1 MQIDWFSVLGA
12 DRLID
17 SIQSILE
24 TTNALIP
31 ATLEKSIAL
40 SALLIVFVLGLGLV
54 FRLFFGRNCAVNR
67 GISGFLEVLFIY
79 AATVTVYT
87 LKPWNLTQY
96 LAPLPFAIFRGDI
109 LIVSYSACS
118 TIPLLCSQLL
128 SLIILCFIVHL
139 LNFVLPR
146 GRSFVPWLLMRAV
159 CVVLAV
165 GVDLAANWALNA
177 FLPAVIAESAPVALI
192 TVLAVTLLVSLFNP
206 LLCILFTA
214 ANPIVG
220 LLYTFFFS
228 NTIGK
233 NLTRAV
239 LSAGMVFALFY
250 GMDYFECIVI
260 DITPG
265 ALLRYSPFALAL
277 LGVWYV
283 FDYKL

>member
-31 ATLEKSIAL
+31 ATLEKSIIL

-79 AATVTVYT
+79 ATTVTVYT

-260 DITPG
+260 NITPG
-265 ALLRYSPFALAL
+265 ALLRDSPFALAL

>member
-31 ATLEKSIAL
+31 ATLEKSIIL

-79 AATVTVYT
+79 ATTVTVYT

>member
-31 ATLEKSIAL
+31 ATLEKSIIL

-87 LKPWNLTQY
+87 LKPWNLSQY

-265 ALLRYSPFALAL
+265 ALLRNSPFALAL

>member
-31 ATLEKSIAL
+31 ATLEKSIIL

-165 GVDLAANWALNA
+165 GMDLAANWALNA

-260 DITPG
+260 NITPG
-265 ALLRYSPFALAL
+265 ALLRDSPFALAL

>member
-31 ATLEKSIAL
+31 ATLEKSIIL

-265 ALLRYSPFALAL
+265 ALLRDSPFALAL

>member
-24 TTNALIP
+24 TTNVLIP
-31 ATLEKSIAL
+31 ATLEKSIIL

-260 DITPG
+260 NITPG

>member
-31 ATLEKSIAL
+31 ATLEKSIIL

-87 LKPWNLTQY
+87 LKPWNLSQY

-260 DITPG
+260 NITPG

>member
-31 ATLEKSIAL
+31 ATLEKSIIL

-67 GISGFLEVLFIY
+67 GISGFLEVFFIY

>member
-31 ATLEKSIAL
+31 ATLEKSIIL

-165 GVDLAANWALNA
+165 GVDLAANWALNT

>member
-31 ATLEKSIAL
+31 ATLEKSIIL

-87 LKPWNLTQY
+87 LKPWNLSQY

-139 LNFVLPR
+139 LNFILPR

-165 GVDLAANWALNA
+165 GVDLAANWALNT

-265 ALLRYSPFALAL
+265 ALLRNSPFALAL

>member
-31 ATLEKSIAL
+31 ATLEKSIVL

-260 DITPG
+260 NITPG

>member
-12 DRLID
+12 DQLID

-31 ATLEKSIAL
+31 ATLEKSIVL

>member
-31 ATLEKSIAL
+31 ATLEKSIIL

-139 LNFVLPR
+139 LNFALPR

-260 DITPG
+260 NITPG
-265 ALLRYSPFALAL
+265 ALLRDSPFALAL

>member
-31 ATLEKSIAL
+31 ATLEKSIIL

-109 LIVSYSACS
+109 LIISYSACS

-260 DITPG
+260 NITPG

>member
-12 DRLID
+12 GRLID

-31 ATLEKSIAL
+31 ATLEKSIIL

-87 LKPWNLTQY
+87 LKPWNLSQY

-146 GRSFVPWLLMRAV
+146 GRSFVPWLLVRAV

-260 DITPG
+260 NITPG

>member
-31 ATLEKSIAL
+31 ATLEKSIIL

-260 DITPG
+260 NITPG

>member
-31 ATLEKSIAL
+31 ATLEKSIIL

-87 LKPWNLTQY
+87 LKPWNLSQY

-260 DITPG
+260 NITPG
-265 ALLRYSPFALAL
+265 ALLRYSPFTLAL

>member
-31 ATLEKSIAL
+31 ATLEKSITL

-87 LKPWNLTQY
+87 LKPWNLSQY

-260 DITPG
+260 NITPG